1 MMRTWANINGKL
13 EFIGFCSARGEEWVD
28 GGDGYMYSGNDVAE
42 LSCMSYHELR
52 SIAEAEEVDF
62 FPNDSLYGLAVRIAE
77 RRAAKHG
84 HQFFKQ
90 EKRSTV

>member
-52 SIAEAEEVDF
+52 SIAEAEEVDL
-62 FPNDSLYGLAVRIAE
+62 FPDDSLYGLAVRIVE
-77 RRAAKHG
+77 QRAAKYG

-90 EKRSTV
+90 EKRSAV

>member
-28 GGDGYMYSGNDVAE
+28 GGDGYMYSGNAVAE

-52 SIAEAEEVDF
+52 SIAAAEEVDL
-62 FPNDSLYGLAVRIAE
+62 FPDDSLYGLAVRIAE
-77 RRAAKHG
+77 QRAAKYG

-90 EKRSTV
+90 EKRSAV